1 MTKFTHVPMNSV
13 ELLVERLGVGGSGG
27 DVGVTSGLVGAGG
40 LLEGL
45 GGSQV
50 GVTGG
55 GVLGGVVG
63 ETGVH
68 GGSGKSGEHDCN
80 GLLSNT
86 EIDWCIALFL
96 TCWNSE
102 PRSAARRFCHRAR
115 QLHRRH
121 SAARRGAAFACVPWR
136 RNPWCVSSVF

>member
-1 MTKFTHVPMNSV
+1 MFLVEWATQFQNKSYDCIRSTICGWDFTALIQQIQIR
-13 ELLVERLGVGGSGG
+13 LLVKRLGVGGGGG

-68 GGSGKSGEHDCN
+68 GGAGKSGEHDCN

-86 EIDWCIALFL
+86 D
-96 TCWNSE
+96 T
-102 PRSAARRFCHRAR
+102 
-115 QLHRRH
+115 
-121 SAARRGAAFACVPWR
+121 
-136 RNPWCVSSVF
+136 